1 MEKRPESSSS
11 EVSPKVVLV
20 TGGARGIGK
29 AISLEMA
36 RRGFSVAI
44 NYNASAGP
52 AEELVRNAGGM
63 GVRIAA
69 YQANVTDAAQA
80 KKLFAEIKAD
90 LGPVDVLVNNAGI
103 TRDTLLL
110 RMKDEDW
117 DAVLETNLRS
127 VFLCTREALRD
138 MSRNRWGRIISISSV
153 IGLVGNVGQANY
165 AASKA
170 AILGFTK
177 SIAREYG
184 GRNITVNAVAP
195 GFIETDMTTSLGE
208 DLKREMLQRIPLG
221 RAGTPEDVARVV
233 AFLAS
238 EDAAYVTG
246 QVIAVDGGMTMC

>member
-1 MEKRPESSSS
+1 MGNRQESLPL
-11 EVSPKVVLV
+11 VTSPKVVLV

-36 RRGFSVAI
+36 RRGFSVAV
-44 NYNASAGP
+44 NYNTSAGP
-52 AEELVRNAGGM
+52 AEELVRNAREMRMCIG
-63 GVRIAA
+63 A
-69 YQANVTDAAQA
+69 YQANVADAIQV

-90 LGPVDVLVNNAGI
+90 LGPVDILVNNAGI
-103 TRDTLLL
+103 TRDALLL

-117 DAVLETNLRS
+117 DEVLETNLRS

-138 MSRNRWGRIISISSV
+138 MSRNRWGRIIAISSV
-153 IGLVGNVGQANY
+153 IGLVGNIGQANY

-170 AILGFTK
+170 AILGFMK
-177 SIAREYG
+177 SVAREYG
-184 GRNITVNAVAP
+184 GRNITVNVVAP
-195 GFIETDMTTSLGE
+195 GLIETDMTASLGN
-208 DLKREMLQRIPLG
+208 DLKQEMLQRIPLG
-221 RAGTPEDVARVV
+221 RGGAPEDVARVV

>member
-11 EVSPKVVLV
+11 EASPKVVLV
-20 TGGARGIGK
+20 TGGARGIGR

-36 RRGFSVAI
+36 RRGFSVAV

-52 AEELVRNAGGM
+52 AEELVRNAGEM

-90 LGPVDVLVNNAGI
+90 LGPVDILVNNAGI

-110 RMKDEDW
+110 RMKDDDW

-153 IGLVGNVGQANY
+153 IGLVGNIGQANY

-177 SIAREYG
+177 SVAREYG

-195 GFIETDMTTSLGE
+195 GFIGTDMTASLGE

>member
-1 MEKRPESSSS
+1 VGKRSESFSSGA
-11 EVSPKVVLV
+11 SPKVVLV

-44 NYNASAGP
+44 NYNTSAGP
-52 AEELVRNAGGM
+52 AEELVRNADEV

-69 YQANVTDAAQA
+69 YQANVTDATQA

-153 IGLVGNVGQANY
+153 IGLVGNIGQANY

-177 SIAREYG
+177 SVAREYG

-195 GFIETDMTTSLGE
+195 GFIGTDMTASLGE
-208 DLKREMLQRIPLG
+208 DVKREMLQRIPLG

>member
-1 MEKRPESSSS
+1 
-11 EVSPKVVLV
+11 
-20 TGGARGIGK
+20 
-29 AISLEMA
+29 
-36 RRGFSVAI
+36 
-44 NYNASAGP
+44 
-52 AEELVRNAGGM
+52 
-63 GVRIAA
+63 
-69 YQANVTDAAQA
+69 
-80 KKLFAEIKAD
+80 
-90 LGPVDVLVNNAGI
+90 
-103 TRDTLLL
+103 
-110 RMKDEDW
+110 MKDEDW

-153 IGLVGNVGQANY
+153 IGLVGNIGQANY

-177 SIAREYG
+177 SVAREYG

-195 GFIETDMTTSLGE
+195 GFIGTDMTASLGE
-208 DLKREMLQRIPLG
+208 DVKREMLQRIPLG